1 MLNLPNNF
9 SQGTRI
15 LFELFWTCFWCGS
28 NRADAL
34 HHIVGRGNKE
44 DDCESSALNACPIC
58 NQKCHLPNHGL
69 LTTPKEQTKLLN
81 KTYDFLV
88 ASDYTFTDKDAR
100 FLEKYANL
108 Y

>member
-1 MLNLPNNF
+1 MIKLPNNF
-9 SQGTRI
+9 SQETRT
-15 LFELFWTCFWCGS
+15 LFSDLWECFFCGS

-58 NQKCHLPNHGL
+58 NHKCHLPNHGL
-69 LTTPKEQTKLLN
+69 LKTNDWMSKLLN
-81 KTYDFLV
+81 RTYALLKQ
-88 ASDYTFTDKDAR
+88 SGYTFTEKDAN
-100 FLEKYANL
+100 FLEKYACL